1 MPLSWNEI
9 RNRAHE
15 FSKRWEHESSEDAEA
30 KSFWSEFFGVF
41 GIDRKRVAT
50 FEEPVKKLGDRQGFI
65 DLFWKGML
73 LVEHKSRGKD
83 LDKAYTQALDYFP
96 GIKERDLPKYVLV
109 SDFARFRLY
118 DLEAEPSPSG
128 RGQGEG
134 VFQEFKLADLHKHIK
149 HFAFIAGYRTQTI
162 APQNPVNIK
171 AAERMGKL
179 HDALKSSGYE
189 GHALEVLLV
198 RLLFCLF
205 AEDTGI
211 FQPASAFRAWI
222 EERTAADGSDLGPQL
237 TRLFQVLNT
246 PEDKRSN
253 NLDEQTAAFP
263 YVNGKL
269 FAEMLPIA
277 DFNVTMREAL
287 LDCCALDW
295 SAISPAIFGALFQ
308 SIMDAKARRNIGAH
322 YTSEEN
328 ILKLIQP
335 LFMDELHAEFQRVK
349 SNKNKLFEFHKKLRT
364 LTFFDPA
371 CGCGNFLVIAYREL
385 RKLELDVLRCV
396 HDSTGSRFLDVH
408 QEISVDVDQFF
419 GIEIEEFPAQIA
431 QVALWLMDHQMNVR
445 VSEEFGMYFA
455 RIPLKTSPH
464 IVNGNALTLDWND
477 VLPAERASFVLG
489 NPPFVGAKFMDDAQ
503 RADVQNVFAQIKN
516 GGLLDFVAA
525 WYVKAARYMN
535 QLPSPACGGR
545 AGDEGLFTARTPQ
558 KLPEDIKI
566 YAREMRKNQTDA
578 EQLIWH
584 LLRGREISLAKFRR
598 QHPIG
603 RYILDFYCVEH
614 QLAVELDG
622 GQHSEQANYDE
633 TRTAFLNAQGIRV
646 LRFWN
651 NEVLQE
657 TEAVMEVIWQALQ
670 LSPASTQHPSPQP
683 SPASGRGS
691 KTAAAFV
698 STNSITQG
706 EQVGILWGELLNK
719 YHLHIHFAHRT
730 FSWSNEARGVAAVHC
745 VIIGFGAFDVAQK
758 TIYEYED
765 IRGAAH
771 AVAARNINPYLV
783 DAPDVVLVNRQHP
796 ICDVPE
802 IGIGNKPIDGGHY
815 LFTPQEKAEFVAR
828 EPQAEK
834 WMRRWIG
841 ADEFI
846 NGYERWCLWLGDC
859 PPDALRKMPEA
870 MKRIEAVRQ
879 TRLASKSAPTQKLAA
894 TPTRF
899 HVENIPDAPYLVIP
913 EVSSERRRFI
923 PIGFMQPDTL
933 SSNKVRILPNA
944 TLYHFGILTSTMH
957 MAWMRYTTGRLKSD
971 YQYSITIVYN
981 NFPWPDLPSPTGRG
995 IEGEGTTVEYGT
1007 DSPSSPALPPA
1018 GEGSKRRAAI
1028 EAAAQAVLDA
1038 RAQFM
1043 LPSPA
1048 SGRGVGGEGERESIA
1063 NSASLA
1069 DLYDPLTMPSA
1080 LVKAHQ
1086 QLDRA
1091 VDASYR
1097 KAAFANDAQ
1106 RVEFLFERYQQ
1117 LTSLLPVATAK
1128 PKRSKKVAA

>member
-15 FSKRWEHESSEDAEA
+15 FSKRWENETSEDAEA
-30 KSFWSEFFGVF
+30 KPFWVEFFNVF
-41 GIDRKRVAT
+41 GIDRKRVAS
-50 FEEPVKKLGDRQGFI
+50 FEEPVKKLGDRQGYI

-118 DLEAEPSPSG
+118 DLE
-128 RGQGEG
+128 EG
-134 VFQEFKLADLHKHIK
+134 TQQEFKLADLHKRIK

-179 HDALKSSGYE
+179 HDALKAAGYE
-189 GHALEVLLV
+189 GHPLEVLLV

-211 FQPASAFRAWI
+211 FQPTGAFRAWI
-222 EERTAADGSDLGPQL
+222 EERTAPDGTDLGAQL
-237 TRLFQVLNT
+237 AQLFQVLNT
-246 PEDKRSN
+246 PEDKRSK
-253 NLDEQTAAFP
+253 NLDEQLAAFP

-269 FAEMLPIA
+269 FEEMLPIA
-277 DFNVTMREAL
+277 DFDLAMREAL

-335 LFMDELHAEFQRVK
+335 LFLDDLHEEFNRVK
-349 SNKNKLFEFHKKLRT
+349 GNKNKLFEFHKKLRT

-385 RKLELDVLRCV
+385 RKLELDVLRAV
-396 HDSTGSRFLDVH
+396 HAGPGSRFLDIH
-408 QEISVDVDQFF
+408 QEISVDVDQFY

-477 VLPAERASFVLG
+477 VLPAERASYVFG

-503 RADVQNVFAQIKN
+503 REDVQHVFADIKS

-525 WYVKAARYMN
+525 WYVKAARYMTDA
-535 QLPSPACGGR
+535 P
-545 AGDEGLFTARTPQ
+545 TPVGASH
-558 KLPEDIKI
+558 
-566 YAREMRKNQTDA
+566 ARESRA
-578 EQLIWH
+578 W
-584 LLRGREISLAKFRR
+584 LA
-598 QHPIG
+598 P
-603 RYILDFYCVEH
+603 
-614 QLAVELDG
+614 
-622 GQHSEQANYDE
+622 
-633 TRTAFLNAQGIRV
+633 T
-646 LRFWN
+646 
-651 NEVLQE
+651 
-657 TEAVMEVIWQALQ
+657 
-670 LSPASTQHPSPQP
+670 
-683 SPASGRGS
+683 
-691 KTAAAFV
+691 KTSAAFV

-706 EQVGILWGELLNK
+706 EQAGVLWSWLLSQGI
-719 YHLHIHFAHRT
+719 HIHFAHRT
-730 FSWSNEARGVAAVHC
+730 FQWSNEAKGMAAVHC
-745 VIIGFGAFDVAQK
+745 VIIGFGAFDVEKK

-765 IRGAAH
+765 IRGNAH
-771 AVAARNINPYLV
+771 AVSARNINPYLV
-783 DAPDVVLVNRQHP
+783 DAPDVVLANRQHP
-796 ICDVPE
+796 ICAVPE
-802 IGIGNKPIDGGHY
+802 IGIGNKPIDGGNY
-815 LFTPQEKAEFVAR
+815 LFTPEEKAEFLKH
-828 EPQAEK
+828 EPQAAR
-834 WMRRWIG
+834 WFRRWIG

-846 NGYERWCLWLGDC
+846 NNYERWCLWLGDC
-859 PPDALRKMPEA
+859 PPDELRRMPEA
-870 MKRIEAVRQ
+870 MKRVEAVREE
-879 TRLASKSAPTQKLAA
+879 RLASKSAPTQKLAA

-923 PIGFMQPDTL
+923 PIGFLQSDTL
-933 SSNKVRILPNA
+933 SSNKLRIFPNA

-957 MAWMRYTTGRLKSD
+957 MAWTRYTCGRLESR
-971 YQYSITIVYN
+971 YQYSVTVVYN
-981 NFPWPDLPSPTGRG
+981 NYPWPDEPT
-995 IEGEGTTVEYGT
+995 
-1007 DSPSSPALPPA
+1007 D
-1018 GEGSKRRAAI
+1018 KQRAAV

-1038 RAQFM
+1038 RAQF
-1043 LPSPA
+1043 PQS
-1048 SGRGVGGEGERESIA
+1048 
-1063 NSASLA
+1063 SLA
-1069 DLYDPLTMPSA
+1069 DLYDPLTMPPA

-1086 QLDRA
+1086 ALDRA
-1091 VDASYR
+1091 VDVCYR
-1097 KAAFANDAQ
+1097 KAAFTSDAQ
-1106 RVEFLFERYQQ
+1106 RVEYLFERYQQ
-1117 LTSLLPVATAK
+1117 LTSLFPAEKKTI
-1128 PKRSKKVAA
+1128 KRRTKT